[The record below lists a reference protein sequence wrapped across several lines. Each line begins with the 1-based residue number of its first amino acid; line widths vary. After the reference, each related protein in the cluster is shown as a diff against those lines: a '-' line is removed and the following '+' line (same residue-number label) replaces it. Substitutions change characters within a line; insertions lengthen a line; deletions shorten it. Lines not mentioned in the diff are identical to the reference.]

1 MIYQWTPLSIILTIV
16 IFAAVMIGFAIG
28 LRKELK

>member
-1 MIYQWTPLSIILTIV
+1 MFEWTPLTIIIAIV
-16 IFAAVMIGFAIG
+16 IFIAVMVCFAIG